1 MRLLPLLAAALG
13 LAPALCASDDV
24 ALTRLP
30 DRVRVDIGGK
40 PFTEYVFS
48 GAHYPY
54 CYPVLAADGT
64 PLTRS
69 FPLSSPPGEDHD
81 HPHQISLWFAH
92 GLMNGIDFWNQG
104 TAGGPAPKGK
114 VVHEALLETTSGSV
128 GTLHAR
134 SRWLAP
140 DGRLICTDDTT
151 LRFQGDADSRT
162 LDYEVTVHAL
172 PDQPLVFGDSKE
184 GTLGIRLAQWMTLP
198 HKYGTENLP
207 GTGHIF
213 TSAGDR
219 DGAAWGKRAD
229 WCDYY
234 APHEGKVYGVAIF
247 DDPRNLRHPTW
258 WMARDYGLF
267 GANPFGQ
274 HSYENTGD
282 AHAGDYTVP
291 AGGSITLRYRFY
303 FHTGDPGAAQ
313 LARHYAEFVARLSPD
328 YSPSASR

>member
-1 MRLLPLLAAALG
+1 MRLLPLLVAALG
-13 LAPALCASDDV
+13 LAPVMRAGDDV

-30 DRVRVDIGGK
+30 DRVRVEIGGK
-40 PFTEYVFS
+40 LFTEYVFA
-48 GAHYPY
+48 GRHYPY
-54 CYPVLAADGT
+54 LYPVLAADGT
-64 PLTRS
+64 GLTRD
-69 FPLSSPPGEDHD
+69 FPIKDTPGEDHD

-104 TAGGPAPKGK
+104 TAGGPAPKGS
-114 VVHEALLETTSGSV
+114 VVHDALLETTSGPV
-128 GTLHAR
+128 GVIHAT

-140 DGRLICTDDTT
+140 DGTLICTDDTT
-151 LRFQGDADSRT
+151 VRIQGAGDARI
-162 LDYEVTVHAL
+162 LDYEVSLHAL
-172 PDQPLVFGDSKE
+172 PDKPLLFGDSKE

-198 HKYGTENLP
+198 HKYETKNLP
-207 GTGHIF
+207 GQGHIL

-219 DGAAWGKRAD
+219 DGAAWGKRGE

-247 DDPRNLRHPTW
+247 DDPRNARHPTW

-274 HSYENTGD
+274 HSYENTPD
-282 AHAGDYTVP
+282 PHAGDYTVP

-303 FHTGDPGAAQ
+303 FHEGDPDSAQIAA
-313 LARHYAEFVARLSPD
+313 RYAEFKAQFSK
-328 YSPSASR
+328 